1 MNTGQIKKWGVVDGR
16 EVWQYTLSNK
26 SGMTVKILNYGGTI
40 TDIITPDKNGI
51 KGNVALGFDVLEGYL
66 QKGNPFF
73 GCLVGRYAN
82 RISNAQFVL
91 DGKTYSL
98 AANDNG
104 NSIHG
109 GIKGFDKKVW
119 DAVLLSSDNALR
131 LTYLSP
137 DGEEGFPGNLE
148 VTVVYTLSE
157 NNELIINY
165 TAKTDAPTPV
175 NLTNHAYFNLS
186 AGEEDNI
193 LNHELMLRAMYYTVN
208 NNKVI
213 PTGDM
218 APVRGTPYDFNS
230 SKKIGRDI
238 AQTGSGYDNNFVL
251 GNTDAVLKPFSV
263 LYHAASGRMM
273 ETATTQPGVQLYTAN
288 FLGGNLQHTHNNI
301 KYGKHGGVC
310 LETQHYPDSPNQPA
324 FPSTILRPGEN
335 FHQATVYKFSV
346 K

>member
-1 MNTGQIKKWGVVDGR
+1 MERIKKWGVVDGK
-16 EVWQYTLSNK
+16 EVMQYTFLNGR
-26 SGMTVKILNYGGTI
+26 GMTVKILSYGGTI
-40 TDIITPDKNGI
+40 TDILTPDRKG
-51 KGNVALGFDVLEGYL
+51 KQGNVILGFNSLEGYL

-82 RISNAQFVL
+82 RIANAQFVL

-119 DAVLLSSDNALR
+119 ESVFSADNNSLR
-131 LTYLSP
+131 LTYRSP

-148 VTVVYTLSE
+148 VTVIYTLSDK
-157 NNELIINY
+157 NELIIDY
-165 TAKTDAPTPV
+165 TAVTDAATPV

-186 AGEEDNI
+186 AGTEADI
-193 LNHELMLRAMYYTVN
+193 LNHELTLKALYYTIT

-218 APVRGTPYDFNS
+218 TPVKGTPYDFNS
-230 SKKIGRDI
+230 SKKIGQDI
-238 AQTGSGYDNNFVL
+238 AQTGNGYDNNFVL
-251 GNTDAVLKPFSV
+251 GNTDGTLKAFSA
-263 LYHAASGRMM
+263 LYHAASGRLM

-288 FLGGNLQHTHNNI
+288 YLNGHLKHTHDNI
-301 KYGKHGGVC
+301 VYGKHSGIC

-324 FPSTILRPGEN
+324 FPSTILRPGEKY
-335 FHQATVYKFSV
+335 HQVTVYKFSV
-346 K
+346 Q